1 MECEQVRI
9 ALSAR
14 LDGEAAPLADD
25 VVDRHVARCA
35 GCRSFASGAQRLRRA
50 TRVAPAEPVPDLR
63 ASILAAGTASSV
75 QRRGLRAG
83 LAGVA
88 VAQLAIAVPGLLLGA
103 DAGAPVHVAHEMG
116 SWDVALAVGFLFAA
130 WRPLRAWGMLPL
142 VAALVGCL
150 IVTAGIDVGE
160 GHAAALAETHHLL
173 EIVGLTLLWLLA
185 RPAPVGRRRLVAA

>member
-1 MECEQVRI
+1 MECEHIRI

-14 LDGEAAPLADD
+14 LDGEEAPLSEAA
-25 VVDRHVARCA
+25 VARHLA
-35 GCRSFASGAQRLRRA
+35 GCVACRDFQSGAHRMQRV
-50 TRVAPAEPVPDLR
+50 TRLAPADAVPDLT
-63 ASILAAGTASSV
+63 ASILATAGSPAV
-75 QRRGLRAG
+75 RRQGLRAG

-150 IVTAGIDVGE
+150 VVTAGVDVGE
-160 GHAAALAETHHLL
+160 GHAVALTETHHLL
-173 EIVGLTLLWLLA
+173 EILGLALLWLLA
-185 RPAPVGRRRLVAA
+185 RPAPVRRRRLVAA